1 MKLLTIMISTMNNN
15 ITNLRKVVEIQH
27 PDICYLII
35 HQNHKNVSIPNFLNR
50 DDIKIIKSSTR
61 GLSKSRNIGLRNCR
75 TEYALIADDDVE
87 YIEDGIKN
95 VLHILKTTKLDFAT
109 FKIKTPFD
117 QPEFRDYKESVYSFS
132 NGRIQIASI
141 ELIVNVKEVL
151 NKKIQF
157 DERFGLGTILRQ
169 GEEEILINDL
179 LKLNLVG
186 SYYPIYIVKH
196 PFESTGTKSIKESQK
211 FFIKGAFSKRIE
223 SKMILPKYKS
233 TFRTLK
239 NNLFYHLGRVYIL
252 VTKKSKY

>member
-1 MKLLTIMISTMNNN
+1 MNNN

-27 PDICYLII
+27 PDICYLVI
-35 HQNHKNVSIPNFLNR
+35 HQNHKSVSIPNFLNR

-169 GEEEILINDL
+169 GEEEILIDDI
-179 LKLNLVG
+179 LKLNLIG
-186 SYYPIYIVKH
+186 CYYPIYIVKH
-196 PFESTGTKSIKESQK
+196 PFESTGNKNIKESHK
-211 FFIKGAFSKRIE
+211 FFIKGAFSKRID
-223 SKMILPKYKS
+223 SKMILPKHKS
-233 TFRTLK
+233 FFRTIK
-239 NNLFYHLGRVYIL
+239 NNLFYHLGRGYIS